1 MPEGIVVFCFLS
13 LSQTGLR
20 LSRLYYNSQSSL
32 RARIVPP
39 LESSALWDMESE
51 MWRGVAV
58 SKERCRTWTRFPCGL
73 GRLVGHWLRGED
85 LVPLFPAPSDTIAAP
100 SKMAAAT
107 ADPGA
112 GSPQAGDSSGGGA
125 GGGLP
130 SPGEQELSRR
140 LQRLYPAVNQHE
152 TPLPRS
158 WSPKD
163 KYNYIGLSQGNL
175 RVHYKGIGLFGP
187 GGGGKHQSIC
197 RAAMLPCACPITSLP
212 RPGCSGLGLG
222 PCGVSKVLRLTRPRV
237 DCLDCCALR
246 HPMLREL
253 QQVSKPSAG
262 VDLTREGLLAYTGI
276 APIPAGPFI
285 TA

>member
-1 MPEGIVVFCFLS
+1 
-13 LSQTGLR
+13 
-20 LSRLYYNSQSSL
+20 
-32 RARIVPP
+32 
-39 LESSALWDMESE
+39 

-58 SKERCRTWTRFPCGL
+58 SKERCRTRTRFPCDL
-73 GRLVGHWLRGED
+73 SRLAGHWLSGED
-85 LVPLFPAPSDTIAAP
+85 LVPLLPAPSDTIAAP

-187 GGGGKHQSIC
+187 LGSGGRPEHLWGGD
-197 RAAMLPCACPITSLP
+197 AARPCPITSLP
-212 RPGCSGLGLG
+212 GPGCFGLGLS
-222 PCGVSKVLRLTRPRV
+222 PCGVSRVLRLTRPRV
-237 DCLDCCALR
+237 NCLDCSSLR
-246 HPMLREL
+246 HLMSREL
-253 QQVSKPSAG
+253 QQVSIPSAG
-262 VDLTREGLLAYTGI
+262 LELPPLGAFLLVLG
-276 APIPAGPFI
+276 
-285 TA
+285 

>member
-1 MPEGIVVFCFLS
+1 
-13 LSQTGLR
+13 
-20 LSRLYYNSQSSL
+20 
-32 RARIVPP
+32 
-39 LESSALWDMESE
+39 

-58 SKERCRTWTRFPCGL
+58 SKEWCRTRTRFPCGP
-73 GRLVGHWLRGED
+73 GRLAGHWLSRAD
-85 LVPLFPAPSDTIAAP
+85 LVPLLPAPSDTIAAP

-112 GSPQAGDSSGGGA
+112 GNPQAGDSSGGGA

-175 RVHYKGIGLFGP
+175 RVHYKGIGLFGR
-187 GGGGKHQSIC
+187 GWKKA
-197 RAAMLPCACPITSLP
+197 RA
-212 RPGCSGLGLG
+212 
-222 PCGVSKVLRLTRPRV
+222 
-237 DCLDCCALR
+237 
-246 HPMLREL
+246 
-253 QQVSKPSAG
+253 SAG
-262 VDLTREGLLAYTGI
+262 WLCCP
-276 APIPAGPFI
+276 APASLRAFPSPC
-285 TA
+285 TPS

>member
-1 MPEGIVVFCFLS
+1 M
-13 LSQTGLR
+13 
-20 LSRLYYNSQSSL
+20 
-32 RARIVPP
+32 
-39 LESSALWDMESE
+39 
-51 MWRGVAV
+51 
-58 SKERCRTWTRFPCGL
+58 SKERCRTRTRFPCGL
-73 GRLVGHWLRGED
+73 GRLVGHWLSGED
-85 LVPLFPAPSDTIAAP
+85 LVPLLPAPSDTIAAP

-107 ADPGA
+107 VDPGA

-175 RVHYKGIGLFGP
+175 RVHYKGIGLFYP
-187 GGGGKHQSIC
+187 GWLGYDRSIC
-197 RAAMLPCACPITSLP
+197 RAPVLPDPCHITSLP
-212 RPGCSGLGLG
+212 WPGCSRLGLG
-222 PCGVSKVLRLTRPRV
+222 PCGVSMVLRLTRPRV
-237 DCLDCCALR
+237 DSLDCCAPETPDGKRTATGVQTQCRAGPSTRGPFCLSWVA
-246 HPMLREL
+246 PM
-253 QQVSKPSAG
+253 
-262 VDLTREGLLAYTGI
+262 
-276 APIPAGPFI
+276 PAGPFI

>member
-1 MPEGIVVFCFLS
+1 MARCGGVLREVPDLDS
-13 LSQTGLR
+13 LSQ
-20 LSRLYYNSQSSL
+20 
-32 RARIVPP
+32 RAQLARGP
-39 LESSALWDMESE
+39 LA
-51 MWRGVAV
+51 
-58 SKERCRTWTRFPCGL
+58 ERAD
-73 GRLVGHWLRGED
+73 H
-85 LVPLFPAPSDTIAAP
+85 VPLLPAPSDTIAAP

-175 RVHYKGIGLFGP
+175 RVHYKG
-187 GGGGKHQSIC
+187 
-197 RAAMLPCACPITSLP
+197 M
-212 RPGCSGLGLG
+212 GLGEKGQRLCRTG
-222 PCGVSKVLRLTRPRV
+222 GCVSQVLTP
-237 DCLDCCALR
+237 
-246 HPMLREL
+246 
-253 QQVSKPSAG
+253 
-262 VDLTREGLLAYTGI
+262 
-276 APIPAGPFI
+276 
-285 TA
+285 